1 MARKKQP
8 SKQRRRSKR
17 RPERARFAL
26 GLCALTLL
34 AAGFF
39 VWKVNKRRAPWI
51 SDVERVESHAAIIRQ
66 AAMEARVD
74 PNLMAGI
81 MLAES
86 SGLVG
91 AVSPVGALGLF
102 QLNLETARERARL
115 LRLPEPS
122 REDLLRDPA
131 LNARLAAHYVAWLA
145 RRYSGK
151 VEPMLVAYNAGPGRL
166 AGWLK
171 QNGSF
176 EAWKAE
182 RQAAGNSDILRYV
195 RKVERYR
202 KEFRS
207 RGIVAPEYDLPRL
220 AQPDLDAEWTPASIG
235 PPPVHDPRS

>member
-1 MARKKQP
+1 M
-8 SKQRRRSKR
+8 RSL
-17 RPERARFAL
+17 L
-26 GLCALTLL
+26 GLAALALVV
-34 AAGFF
+34 AGFF
-39 VWKVNKRRAPWI
+39 LWKYSKRPSAWM
-51 SDVERVESHAAIIRQ
+51 SDVERVETHAALIRQ

-102 QLNLETARERARL
+102 QLQLATAQERARV

-131 LNARLAAHYVAWLA
+131 LNARLAAHYLAWLA
-145 RRYSGK
+145 RRYSGQ

-166 AGWLK
+166 GGWIK
-171 QNGSF
+171 QHGSF

-182 RQAAGNSDILRYV
+182 RLAAGNSDVMRYV
-195 RKVERYR
+195 QKVKRYR

-220 AQPDLDAEWTPASIG
+220 AQPDSHSEWSPASIG